1 MKGQAKTIIP
11 MLIFESISVF
21 VKNIK
26 LASIEIGFIRAV
38 IGSLFLAVLI
48 SALVFAE
55 RLNVIQITGGILIL
69 GSTMRFYKD

>member
-26 LASIEIGFIRAV
+26 LASIRDRI
-38 IGSLFLAVLI
+38 
-48 SALVFAE
+48 
-55 RLNVIQITGGILIL
+55 
-69 GSTMRFYKD
+69 Y